1 MMIHEMNM
9 WYDNK
14 ILKDIIMF
22 WHTKY
27 EDVQIRSVRYNDSIS
42 DMIEVS
48 FLYKSKLLC
57 NMNENGF
64 SYFPICINIH
74 KRDIR
79 DYKISKILN

>member
-1 MMIHEMNM
+1 M

-27 EDVQIRSVRYNDSIS
+27 EDIQIRGVRYSDSIP
-42 DMIEVS
+42 DMLEVS
-48 FLYKSKLLC
+48 FLYKSKLC
-57 NMNENGF
+57 NMNKNGF
-64 SYFPICINIH
+64 SFPTCINVH
-74 KRDIR
+74 KRDVR